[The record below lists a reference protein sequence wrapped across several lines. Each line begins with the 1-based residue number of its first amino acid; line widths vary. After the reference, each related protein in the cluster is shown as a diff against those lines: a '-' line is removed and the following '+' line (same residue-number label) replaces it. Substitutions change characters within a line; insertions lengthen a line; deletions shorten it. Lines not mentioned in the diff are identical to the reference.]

1 MGRLY
6 THRSRDTNKTKKE
19 ELSMDMR
26 AQNIQNIKNMI
37 HMIEKITN
45 QLTNQREQVIEKL
58 LEQNLKPSVRK
69 FLKKYGHKLFYFGY
83 KVRVEPQILLESQMI
98 NEKLTLLWCGLK
110 IDSINFVIS
119 KGMVEDNAGR
129 QVYRED

>member
-1 MGRLY
+1 
-6 THRSRDTNKTKKE
+6 
-19 ELSMDMR
+19 MDMR